1 MIKVAIVGNI
11 ASGKS
16 IVEKY
21 LEKSYPVIDTDKITH
36 DLLEKNQTKIL
47 EMFNKNDLL
56 DNGFLSRKKLSNL
69 VFSNKELLKKLENFL
84 HPLIREEIL
93 KFFENNKNKK
103 LIFVSVPL
111 LFEAKF
117 ENLFDK
123 IIFIYANDNLRLER
137 LMKRN
142 NLSKTEALKRINSQ
156 ISQEKKITH
165 CNYVIKN
172 EQNLETLYEKVNI
185 ILKTLTD

>member
-36 DLLEKNQTKIL
+36 DLLEKNQAKIL

-69 VFSNKELLKKLENFL
+69 VFSNNELLKKLENFL

-142 NLSKTEALKRINSQ
+142 NLSKTEALKTPHNQ
-156 ISQEKKITH
+156 
-165 CNYVIKN
+165 
-172 EQNLETLYEKVNI
+172 
-185 ILKTLTD
+185 